1 MRNHNLSIKS
11 KNQKSTL
18 GTPDDPR
25 PHVRLIRVHP
35 DSFKE
40 ISVDVF
46 TIKDFEKNRPCDYRL
61 DFIQEEGLF
70 FILGPK
76 DIIKA
81 MPRSF
86 DDHIKWLQERN
97 NFEKALADIKNAES
111 NSLKI
116 YNYQIVALNY
126 IEYLIFT
133 QKFKEAAEWCSKI
146 TLSNKDWEEK
156 ILIFAKEGQLEVGAL
171 VGANLL

>member
-1 MRNHNLSIKS
+1 
-11 KNQKSTL
+11 
-18 GTPDDPR
+18 
-25 PHVRLIRVHP
+25 
-35 DSFKE
+35 
-40 ISVDVF
+40 VDVF

-86 DDHIKWLQERN
+86 DDHIKWLIERN
-97 NFEKALADIKNAES
+97 NFERALVDIRNTES

-133 QKFKEAAEWCSKI
+133 KEFKGAAEWCSKI
-146 TLSNKDWEEK
+146 TLSSKDWEEK
-156 ILIFAKEGQLEVGAL
+156 ILIFAKEGQLEVSDIL
-171 VGANLL
+171 H

>member
-1 MRNHNLSIKS
+1 MGI
-11 KNQKSTL
+11 
-18 GTPDDPR
+18 PEDPR

-46 TIKDFEKNRPCDYRL
+46 TIKDFEKNRPSDYRL
-61 DFIQEEGLF
+61 DFIEEDGLF

-86 DDHIKWLQERN
+86 DDHIKWLIERN
-97 NFEKALADIKNAES
+97 NFEKALDDIKNAEL
-111 NSLKI
+111 NSLKL
-116 YNYQIVALNY
+116 YNYELVALNY
-126 IEYLIFT
+126 IEYLIFS
-133 QKFKEAAEWCSKI
+133 KEFKEAAEWCSRI
-146 TLSNKDWEEK
+146 ALSSKHWEEK
-156 ILIFAKEGQLEVGAL
+156 ILIFAKEGQLEVCYLFCFFLFVSFLEIIAIDW
-171 VGANLL
+171 